1 MNYQDSLKASDYG
14 KPHVQFLNGIC
25 KPRPAKV
32 EWAYFGAGSPG
43 NNKTTGPKLTD
54 KLHRALDNT
63 FKKREINTPEEK
75 QVIIMMFAAVFF
87 SAACHIAQIFFF
99 LFMGN
104 PALVAINSFSICC
117 YVACVALLNK
127 KDTVFAGLIFTG
139 EISVV
144 AVLFT
149 YFIGIDTFVFN
160 YFFVILLIQMMIP
173 YAGWKVRI
181 PAIAMI
187 MVLAFASLAVSQTY
201 LPFTDITPIKTLY
214 SVFNI
219 CVGLGSIISLVAVN
233 NAVNKMISRSNKIK
247 MDKYMEEA
255 HLDTLTGLY
264 NRRYAKIIFEG
275 IHNDTEQRDTWCI
288 AMLDID
294 DFKHINDNHG
304 HESGDIVLQELARII
319 KSSLRKTDY
328 VFRWGGEEFL
338 MLLRDTDIDGSY
350 RTLEKMRERIQKSEV
365 TAGGRTIRMTVT
377 IGLSRCFSDDIGH
390 SIRLSDRNLY
400 AGKTAGKNVVVM

>member
-1 MNYQDSLKASDYG
+1 MNYQDSVKAPYYG
-14 KPHVQFLNGIC
+14 KPHVRFLNGIC
-25 KPRPAKV
+25 TPRPAKV
-32 EWAYFGAGSPG
+32 EWAYFSSGSAGNGKASG
-43 NNKTTGPKLTD
+43 QKLTD
-54 KLHRALDNT
+54 RLYKALDSY

-75 QVIIMMFAAVFF
+75 QVIIMMYAAVAF
-87 SAACHIAQIFFF
+87 SAACHIAQILFF

-104 PALVAINSFSICC
+104 LAMVTINSFSICC
-117 YVACVALLNK
+117 YVACAALLSKN
-127 KDTVFAGLIFTG
+127 DTVFAGLIFTC

-149 YFIGIDTFVFN
+149 YFIGIDSFVFN
-160 YFFVILLIQMMIP
+160 YFFIILLIQMMIP
-173 YAGWKVRI
+173 YAGWKVRA

-187 MVLAFASLAVSQTY
+187 LVLAFASLAVSKTY
-201 LPFTDITPIKTLY
+201 LPFSDITPIKTVY

-233 NAVNKMISRSNKIK
+233 NFVNRMISRSNKIK

-264 NRRYAKIIFEG
+264 NRRYAQIIFEG
-275 IHNDTEQRDTWCI
+275 IHKDTEQRDNWCI

-294 DFKHINDNHG
+294 DFKHINDTHG
-304 HESGDIVLQELARII
+304 HESGDVVLQELAKTI
-319 KSSLRKTDY
+319 KMSLRKTDY

-338 MLLRDTDIDGSY
+338 MLLRDTDMEGSY
-350 RTLEKMRERIQKSEV
+350 RTLEKMRERIQKSEIA
-365 TAGGRTIRMTVT
+365 AGGKAIRLTVT